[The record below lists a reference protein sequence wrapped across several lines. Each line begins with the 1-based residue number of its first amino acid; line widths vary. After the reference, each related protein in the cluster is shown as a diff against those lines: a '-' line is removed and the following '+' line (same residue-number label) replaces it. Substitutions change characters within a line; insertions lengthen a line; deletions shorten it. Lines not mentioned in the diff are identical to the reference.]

1 MTIKGF
7 GVKPA
12 VYSASGL
19 PSVDVNSLKILAG
32 DPDNGNFGKA
42 YEHFEYPIKN

>member
-1 MTIKGF
+1 MMKIKGF
-7 GVKPA
+7 GITPP

-32 DPDNGNFGKA
+32 DPENGNFGKA
-42 YEHFEYPIKN
+42 FDHFE